1 MGPVLEG
8 MRQLGA
14 RIEFEGEEG
23 HLPFTVTPPVQ
34 LGNLKGKPQKVR
46 IDSSASSQFISGLL
60 LIGSRLPDGLI
71 LEHTGVQ
78 LPSMPHIRMTM
89 EDVDA
94 AGGHIE
100 MPQRG
105 RWIVDHAELQ
115 MAAHVVV
122 EPDLSNAAPFL
133 GAALIAS
140 GSVRIPNWPA
150 HTTQPGGFLPHI
162 LHRFGASI
170 TLGGEPFNEVNDC
183 ECFPDDYNGILEV
196 SSDGVIEGLGE
207 CDLSAIGE
215 ITPSIAAIAVFAN
228 APSVLVG
235 IGHLRGHETNR
246 LEALATEINRVGSD
260 AQEEAEGLSIAPVA
274 RDLMHGAVMETYAD
288 HRMATFAAMLGLAID
303 GIEVTNVET
312 TRKTIP
318 DFVGMWNGMLRGK

>member
-1 MGPVLEG
+1 MVSC
-8 MRQLGA
+8 RT
-14 RIEFEGEEG
+14 FC
-23 HLPFTVTPPVQ
+23 
-34 LGNLKGKPQKVR
+34 
-46 IDSSASSQFISGLL
+46 
-60 LIGSRLPDGLI
+60 IGS
-71 LEHTGVQ
+71 
-78 LPSMPHIRMTM
+78 
-89 EDVDA
+89 
-94 AGGHIE
+94 
-100 MPQRG
+100 
-105 RWIVDHAELQ
+105 
-115 MAAHVVV
+115 
-122 EPDLSNAAPFL
+122 
-133 GAALIAS
+133 
-140 GSVRIPNWPA
+140 
-150 HTTQPGGFLPHI
+150 
-162 LHRFGASI
+162 
-170 TLGGEPFNEVNDC
+170 VNDC

>member
-1 MGPVLEG
+1 MRFVPPLTLFAKGPVRFDGDEQAYARPMGPVLEG

-105 RWIVDHAELQ
+105 RWIVHHAELQ

-122 EPDLSNAAPFL
+122 ERPIECSTIPGCGIDRIRL
-133 GAALIAS
+133 GAYSELAGTHHAARWFPAAHS
-140 GSVRIPNWPA
+140 ASVRCL
-150 HTTQPGGFLPHI
+150 HHFGG
-162 LHRFGASI
+162 
-170 TLGGEPFNEVNDC
+170 
-183 ECFPDDYNGILEV
+183 
-196 SSDGVIEGLGE
+196 
-207 CDLSAIGE
+207 
-215 ITPSIAAIAVFAN
+215 
-228 APSVLVG
+228 
-235 IGHLRGHETNR
+235 
-246 LEALATEINRVGSD
+246 
-260 AQEEAEGLSIAPVA
+260 
-274 RDLMHGAVMETYAD
+274 
-288 HRMATFAAMLGLAID
+288 
-303 GIEVTNVET
+303 
-312 TRKTIP
+312 
-318 DFVGMWNGMLRGK
+318 

>member
-105 RWIVDHAELQ
+105 RWIVATMPNCRWRLMWWWSRALIECSTIPGCGIDRIRLGAYSELAGTHHAARWFP
-115 MAAHVVV
+115 AAH
-122 EPDLSNAAPFL
+122 SA
-133 GAALIAS
+133 
-140 GSVRIPNWPA
+140 SVRCL
-150 HTTQPGGFLPHI
+150 HHFGG
-162 LHRFGASI
+162 
-170 TLGGEPFNEVNDC
+170 
-183 ECFPDDYNGILEV
+183 
-196 SSDGVIEGLGE
+196 
-207 CDLSAIGE
+207 
-215 ITPSIAAIAVFAN
+215 
-228 APSVLVG
+228 
-235 IGHLRGHETNR
+235 
-246 LEALATEINRVGSD
+246 
-260 AQEEAEGLSIAPVA
+260 
-274 RDLMHGAVMETYAD
+274 
-288 HRMATFAAMLGLAID
+288 
-303 GIEVTNVET
+303 
-312 TRKTIP
+312 
-318 DFVGMWNGMLRGK
+318 